1 MNIKEKM
8 ITIKISERNLKWIK
22 EYYPESKHGVNCL
35 FEYGGIDIKDVHAIQ
50 SILWHIDEA
59 LKIEEQSK

>member
-22 EYYPESKHGVNCL
+22 ENYPESKQGVICL
-35 FEYGGIDIKDVHAIQ
+35 FEYGGIDIKNVHAI
-50 SILWHIDEA
+50 SDILYHINEA
-59 LKIEEQSK
+59 LKIEDQSQ